1 MSVLMPVLDEA
12 AHVEESVR
20 SGLAQ
25 TGLESFEILV
35 IDGGSTD
42 GTAAI
47 VERIAAGDPR
57 VRLLHNP
64 HRRIPHALNIGLAH
78 ARGRFI
84 ARMDAHTS
92 YPAGYLATGI
102 ARLERG
108 DVEWASGPQR
118 PVAAGGRTRDV
129 VAALGTR
136 LGVGGAEFRRA
147 AAERVVDSGFTG
159 VLRADLLRR
168 LGGWDEDW
176 LINEDGEIAA
186 RLRAA
191 GGTIVCIPE
200 MAADYVPATRCG
212 ASRSSTTGTACTGA
226 RPPDGFRPR
235 CGAHLF
241 PPLVLAAA
249 AAAAGAR
256 PPGLRTA
263 GRAAMAAY
271 AGAVAVSAV
280 RAPAPRSAA
289 RGGRGAPHHAR
300 VVGPGLVPGAS
311 CASASRGA
319 GCAGRPASPPVGP
332 GASAQAEGPAGLS
345 GRPRAGPR
353 CPGPR
358 RPDATGT
365 CASHRRR

>member
-1 MSVLMPVLDEA
+1 MTAGAARAHAGAAGRGTPPQVSVLMPVLDEA

-200 MAADYVPATRCG
+200 MAADYVPRDTLRGVALQYHRYGMYRCK
-212 ASRSSTTGTACTGA
+212 TAGRHPSALRRT
-226 RPPDGFRPR
+226 
-235 CGAHLF
+235 HLF

-249 AAAAGAR
+249 AAAAA
-256 PPGLRTA
+256 PVPGLRTA

-280 RAPAPRSAA
+280 RAPAPRSAPGVAAVLLTMHASWALGFA
-289 RGGRGAPHHAR
+289 RGVVRFGVPWRGLRRAAGIAP
-300 VVGPGLVPGAS
+300 G
-311 CASASRGA
+311 GA
-319 GCAGRPASPPVGP
+319 GGER
-332 GASAQAEGPAGLS
+332 S
-345 GRPRAGPR
+345 G
-353 CPGPR
+353 
-358 RPDATGT
+358 
-365 CASHRRR
+365 